1 MKTLSPLSNCIITST
16 EEFKQ
21 CVPTNFSY
29 FLERSS
35 GRIRQI
41 LQDMEQWSANAAHEK
56 LLLRLSFDLV
66 ERFIEF
72 FPSQLPCRPPLLLD
86 SFISEFFA
94 RPQKSQASSASN
106 PVLYRFL
113 DGLLN
118 RAVLSRDALISLFHH
133 FYGMKP
139 VEVGF
144 LLGLEEGQM
153 QRIYKNFV
161 RWRQNG
167 WYQAVENAGLTDQE
181 LQSLA
186 ENQIHNPVKFNKQVR
201 ETLELLLPF
210 YRKSDPPYY
219 PCLEDHKWREM
230 LSEGYGLD
238 YRMWHF
244 PLCVSCMHAIAK
256 YGNSFLLNSELTL
269 NFHISP
275 YSLKEEETIWH
286 CRAAVAQNS
295 RGQEEPS
302 SHMVLMSFSRRKSF
316 NMNKP

>member
-1 MKTLSPLSNCIITST
+1 VKPLSPLSACIIASS
-16 EEFKQ
+16 EDFKQ
-21 CVPTNFSY
+21 FAPPNRSY

-41 LQDMEQWSANAAHEK
+41 LQDMGQWADNAAHEK

-66 ERFIEF
+66 ERFFEF
-72 FPSQLPCRPPLLLD
+72 CPSQLPGRPALLLD
-86 SFISEFFA
+86 SFISEFFGK
-94 RPQKSQASSASN
+94 PQESPASSVSN

-161 RWRQNG
+161 RWRQSG
-167 WYQAVENAGLTDQE
+167 WYQAVEDAGLTDQE
-181 LQSLA
+181 MQSLA
-186 ENQIHNPVKFNKQVR
+186 ENQIQNPVNFNRQVR
-201 ETLELLLPF
+201 QSLEILLPF

-230 LSEGYGLD
+230 LSENYGLD

-275 YSLKEEETIWH
+275 RSLKEEEALWH
-286 CRAAVAQNS
+286 
-295 RGQEEPS
+295 GHS
-302 SHMVLMSFSRRKSF
+302 SKFSRSGRTTQPHVSYALQLA
-316 NMNKP
+316 

>member
-1 MKTLSPLSNCIITST
+1 MKTLSPLSTCIITNS

-21 CVPTNFSY
+21 FVPSNISY
-29 FLERSS
+29 LLERSS

-41 LQDMEQWSANAAHEK
+41 LQDMGQWADNASHEK

-72 FPSQLPCRPPLLLD
+72 CPSQLPCRPALLLD
-86 SFISEFFA
+86 SFISEFFG
-94 RPQKSQASSASN
+94 RPQDSQASSASN

-161 RWRQNG
+161 RWRQSG
-167 WYQAVENAGLTDQE
+167 WYQAVEDGGLTDQE
-181 LQSLA
+181 MQSLR
-186 ENQIHNPVKFNKQVR
+186 EDQIKNPIKFNGQVR
-201 ETLELLLPF
+201 ENLEILLPF

-219 PCLEDHKWREM
+219 PCLEDHKWHEM
-230 LSEGYGLD
+230 LSENYGLD

-244 PLCVSCMHAIAK
+244 PLCVSCMHAIAQ

-275 YSLKEEETIWH
+275 HSLKEEETFWH
-286 CRAAVAQNS
+286 Y
-295 RGQEEPS
+295 RGS
-302 SHMVLMSFSRRKSF
+302 KFSRARRTAQPHASHVLQSA
-316 NMNKP
+316 